1 MPLPRFLTLL
11 AVVIAAAAG
20 TVALATASGT
30 LGALAVVALI
40 AAAVLRL
47 R

>member
-1 MPLPRFLTLL
+1 MPLPHFLTLL

-30 LGALAVVALI
+30 LGALALVALVAT
-40 AAAVLRL
+40 AALRL